1 MKKEKR
7 HIFNNTTVATAIILF
22 VLAAVVVVLFTADK
36 MGAFRS
42 NVEIETQADN
52 TYDKTVKVFGLKDA
66 SPYSYLDADGNP
78 TGFEVELLNEVANHA
93 GFNVEYSLGLPA
105 EKTKVLPSK
114 GADIV
119 LGVEVQTG
127 KKSHDYILSSTTC
140 TDNITMFGKK
150 NLKNIYDTGDGIVG
164 VLSNVKSADLSL
176 KTSNIRYYQSASQ
189 LMHDLDGGYIDY
201 AFLRKSV
208 GEKYIDKLELSSIHD
223 SLAKKGEYTIY
234 LGYGIIDEDLE
245 KTINRTLND
254 LRADGTLAELQKKW
268 LIDYYDFY
276 SFGEVLEQYQSF
288 YIAILAA
295 LLIVLLLLLFSAI
308 ERRVQRKIINDIRA
322 YEEQLEKANQAKTTF
337 LFNMSHDIRTPMN
350 AIIGYTAM
358 AKKHT
363 EDPAMMKSIL
373 EKIDISG
380 HQLLS
385 LINQVLEMSRID
397 SGKIVLNEESSDL
410 VEKSHELEVI
420 AAADVKNK
428 DIEYVV
434 NIENL
439 EDRHVLLDESRMSQ
453 IFVNVIGNAVKYT
466 TEGGKITYTLRQLQ
480 SDRPGYGLYS
490 FTVSDTGIGMSEDY
504 VEHIFEEFS
513 RENSSTVSHI
523 QGTGLGMSI
532 VKKLVDLMGGEIS
545 IKSQQGS
552 GTDVTIVLPL
562 KIDSEHAE
570 DEEKTLTESH
580 MISIDGMRILLVE
593 DNEMN
598 REIAEDTLCEKGV
611 NVETAVNGQE
621 ALEMVSNSSPGYYDC
636 VLMDIHMPV
645 MNGYEATK
653 AIRNLEN
660 KDIASIPIIAMTANA
675 FAEDK
680 ADAIAAG
687 MNEHLAKPID
697 VQKLVHTL
705 SSYM

>member
-7 HIFNNTTVATAIILF
+7 HIFNNTIVATAIILF
-22 VLAAVVVVLFTADK
+22 VLAAVVVLFTADK

-105 EKTKVLPSK
+105 EETKVLLSK

-127 KKSHDYILSSTTC
+127 KNSHDYILSSTTC
-140 TDNITMFGKK
+140 TDRITIFGKK
-150 NLKNIYDTGDGIVG
+150 NLKTIYDTGDGIVG
-164 VLSNVKSADLSL
+164 VLRNVKSAGLSL
-176 KTSNIRYYQSASQ
+176 KTSNIRYYPSASQ
-189 LMHDLDGGYIDY
+189 LMHDLDSGYIDY

-245 KTINRTLND
+245 KTIDRTLND

-288 YIAILAA
+288 YIAILAV
-295 LLIVLLLLLFSAI
+295 LLIVLLLLLLRAI
-308 ERRVQRKIINDIRA
+308 EQRMQRKIINDIRA
-322 YEEQLEKANQAKTTF
+322 YEEQLEKANQAKTIF

-385 LINQVLEMSRID
+385 LINQVLEMSRIE

-439 EDRHVLLDESRMSQ
+439 EDRHVLLDDSRMSQ

-532 VKKLVDLMGGEIS
+532 VKKLVDRMGGEIS

-598 REIAEDTLCEKGV
+598 REIAEDILCEKGV

-680 ADAIAAG
+680 AEAIAAG
-687 MNEHLAKPID
+687 MNEHLTKPID
-697 VQKLVHTL
+697 VQKLLHTL